1 MLERLAG
8 GAPVIG
14 PAVSRAIGAQ
24 LARLHLVPADGLPP
38 KPHWIE
44 DVYLQR
50 ALGEVRERAGD
61 AATAGPRG
69 AFDALGDFD
78 PARLPHS
85 LVHGDLDPSNCLFE
99 GDGLVAFLDWQDVG
113 VGASLLD
120 FAMTI
125 LGFCFHEVV
134 EPEWRGTFDPDAYA
148 ALYASYSALR
158 TFTDDERAQM
168 DAALRYVGLTQ
179 SVWSLLHWDLYNP
192 GEPLDETR
200 TLYCRYGLHTLNV
213 PASKRRGA
221 DRTVHV
227 TVRAREPGRSLPVEP
242 GHGASAEMHW
252 TAMARRDP

>member
-1 MLERLAG
+1 MGRPFRARLARSS
-8 GAPVIG
+8 PDCTW
-14 PAVSRAIGAQ
+14 SR
-24 LARLHLVPADGLPP
+24 RTDSP

-69 AFDALGDFD
+69 AFDALGDFYS
-78 PARLPHS
+78 ARLPHS

-134 EPEWRGTFDPDAYA
+134 DPNGA
-148 ALYASYSALR
+148 ALLIPMPTPRCTRVTQLCVPSRTTSAPR
-158 TFTDDERAQM
+158 WMPPFGMFGSRNQCGPCCIGTCTTRESPWTRRERST
-168 DAALRYVGLTQ
+168 AA
-179 SVWSLLHWDLYNP
+179 
-192 GEPLDETR
+192 
-200 TLYCRYGLHTLNV
+200 
-213 PASKRRGA
+213 
-221 DRTVHV
+221 TVCTH
-227 TVRAREPGRSLPVEP
+227 
-242 GHGASAEMHW
+242 
-252 TAMARRDP
+252 